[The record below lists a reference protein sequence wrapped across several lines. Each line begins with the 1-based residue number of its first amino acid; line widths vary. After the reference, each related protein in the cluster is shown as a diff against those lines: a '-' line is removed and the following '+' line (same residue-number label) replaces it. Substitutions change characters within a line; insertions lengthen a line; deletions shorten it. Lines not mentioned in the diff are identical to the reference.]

1 MKTRRHSR
9 GQDPLGQGR
18 WSPSWAQFCA
28 GEGAGPVHISDGRLS
43 SMKFFVAFVQIE
55 KMLNSLDTYRAL
67 WALCYIGLVVVM
79 GLLITLGV
87 QYRAPLN
94 SVYAITV

>member
-1 MKTRRHSR
+1 M
-9 GQDPLGQGR
+9 P
-18 WSPSWAQFCA
+18 
-28 GEGAGPVHISDGRLS
+28 
-43 SMKFFVAFVQIE
+43 
-55 KMLNSLDTYRAL
+55 NSLDTYRAL
-67 WALCYIGLVVVM
+67 WALCYIGLVVVL